1 MILTAIAEGCLVLAL
16 LFAVWQLSQHKVGDS
31 EAPQAAS
38 IWSLLVLALLTI
50 ATTASFGAVRYYA
63 LTQGAPADLISTKVL
78 GYRLDD
84 LHDLLSSISRNFAMP
99 FYLFATVWLWG
110 RLPVWFAPSL
120 LAMALLPQLGFF
132 SMFTDAALILM
143 LLALLQNIAAR
154 RLIVLAICCLLAVP
168 LCVALIANDD
178 IAMALFHLMLAAHF
192 VSYARAIPKLTNDE
206 LIR

>member
-1 MILTAIAEGCLVLAL
+1 MILTAMAEGCLVLAL
-16 LFAVWQLSQHKVGDS
+16 LVAVWRLAQQKIGDS
-31 EAPQAAS
+31 DAPQAAS
-38 IWSLLVLALLTI
+38 IWLLLVLALLTI
-50 ATTASFGAVRYYA
+50 AITASFGAVRYYA
-63 LTQGAPADLISTKVL
+63 LSQGAPADLISTKVL

-84 LHDLLSSISRNFAMP
+84 LHDMLSSISRNFAMP

-110 RLPVWFAPSL
+110 RLPVWLAPSL

-143 LLALLQNIAAR
+143 LLALLQNAAAR
-154 RLIVLAICCLLAVP
+154 RFIMIAICCLLAVP

-192 VSYARAIPKLTNDE
+192 VSYAQAVPKLAND
-206 LIR
+206 

>member
-1 MILTAIAEGCLVLAL
+1 MIFTAIAEGCLVLAL
-16 LFAVWQLSQHKVGDS
+16 LFVVWQLGRHKIGDS
-31 EAPQAAS
+31 EVAAAAS
-38 IWSLLVLALLTI
+38 MWSLLVLAILTI

-63 LTQGAPADLISTKVL
+63 LTQGAPADLISTKVV

-99 FYLFATVWLWG
+99 LYLFATVWLWG

-120 LAMALLPQLGFF
+120 LAMALLPQFGFF

-143 LLALLQNIAAR
+143 LLALLQNSAAR
-154 RLIVLAICCLLAVP
+154 RSIVAAIGCLLAVP
-168 LCVALIANDD
+168 LSVLFIANDD

-192 VSYARAIPKLTNDE
+192 VCYAKAIPKLANQS
-206 LIR
+206 